1 MVISTHTLTW
11 SVTGYAPWAGR
22 GERIS
27 THTLTWSV
35 TRRECLCKECILIST
50 HTLTWSVTKTYGQVR
65 ACISIS
71 THTLTW
77 SVTCAW
83 RRALKT
89 YGHFNSH
96 AHVERDNRK
105 TPPHFD
111 NWHFNSHAHVERD
124 FWELGILNAK
134 KISTHTLT
142 WSVTTVRSFLALSIP
157 FQLTRSRGA

>member
-1 MVISTHTLTW
+1 MERDNSTLFF
-11 SVTGYAPWAGR
+11 SVKYT
-22 GERIS
+22 
-27 THTLTWSV
+27 
-35 TRRECLCKECILIST
+35 
-50 HTLTWSVTKTYGQVR
+50 
-65 ACISIS
+65 IS

-142 WSVTTVRSFLALSIP
+142 WSVT
-157 FQLTRSRGA
+157 GN